1 MNIEM
6 QVKGKREKVEGQ
18 RRDVL
23 GKRSLLLPFTFVL
36 LPFVL
41 LCTLNSAG
49 YRYGASDLAF
59 YIPAALERIDP
70 SLFPRDTPLIASQ
83 AKLTM
88 IDETIAGLSRVT
100 GLGLPPLFA
109 TLYATTLA
117 LLLAGPMLLGR
128 LLYRSVWTTMA
139 LAAALTLRHAIAK
152 SGTNTLEGY
161 FHPRQLAFSL
171 GVLALVAL
179 MRRRVLA
186 AVTLVLAGGL
196 LHPTTALWFSIWI
209 AVASAVNDRRWR
221 IPMIVAVATAAIVG
235 TWMLTVGPLAG
246 RLVRMDEAWIATLET
261 KDYLFPLEWPAYAWL
276 LNLAYAP
283 VILYI
288 YKRRADAGVLVPGE
302 RGLVWG
308 CLCAHRR
315 LRAGTAAQC
324 RAAGDG
330 YSAPGA
336 ANLLDARLA
345 RDRLPGLG
353 DCRRPGR
360 IGSSR
365 AQRVPRH
372 RAGLSVPQRVH
383 QVRSIPGSADC
394 GDLRSRQRLGTRDG
408 LGARDASRQL
418 DGSPIPAMRSSTARA
433 CVSRPNAMCSWRE
446 SRTRQSACTD
456 RDVAMRTRD
465 RLAELQDFDT
475 LTPERA
481 RALAASAT
489 GSIFSSPPSRL
500 ISRLRTPA
508 VPAGLSPCDDGLLA
522 KARPDQWPS
531 DDGLLLGKAADV
543 SGLAAALRSAT
554 SISIVERACWRTVTG
569 SRSPAHIRP

>member
-1 MNIEM
+1 M
-6 QVKGKREKVEGQ
+6 
-18 RRDVL
+18 

-70 SLFPRDTPLIASQ
+70 SLFPRDTPLITSQ

-117 LLLAGPMLLGR
+117 LLLAGAMLLGR

-179 MRRRVLA
+179 MRRRVFA
-186 AVTLVLAGGL
+186 AVTLVLAGG
-196 LHPTTALWFSIWI
+196 HSPPDDRALVFDL
-209 AVASAVNDRRWR
+209 DRRR
-221 IPMIVAVATAAIVG
+221 VG
-235 TWMLTVGPLAG
+235 GQRSTLAHPDDRRGGDRRDRGNMDADGGPLAG

-288 YKRRADAGVLVPGE
+288 YRRRAMPALLVPGE
-302 RGLVWG
+302 QGLVWG
-308 CLCAHRR
+308 CLVAHR
-315 LRAGTAAQC
+315 A
-324 RAAGDG
+324 
-330 YSAPGA
+330 
-336 ANLLDARLA
+336 
-345 RDRLPGLG
+345 
-353 DCRRPGR
+353 
-360 IGSSR
+360 SSR
-365 AQRVPRH
+365 WRCRSMPLGWRMVIQLQMPR
-372 RAGLSVPQRVH
+372 
-383 QVRSIPGSADC
+383 IFWM
-394 GDLRSRQRLGTRDG
+394 
-408 LGARDASRQL
+408 L
-418 DGSPIPAMRSSTARA
+418 D
-433 CVSRPNAMCSWRE
+433 
-446 SRTRQSACTD
+446 
-456 RDVAMRTRD
+456 
-465 RLAELQDFDT
+465 
-475 LTPERA
+475 
-481 RALAASAT
+481 
-489 GSIFSSPPSRL
+489 
-500 ISRLRTPA
+500 
-508 VPAGLSPCDDGLLA
+508 LLA
-522 KARPDQWPS
+522 I
-531 DDGLLLGKAADV
+531 
-543 SGLAAALRSAT
+543 AT
-554 SISIVERACWRTVTG
+554 WCG
-569 SRSPAHIRP
+569 